1 MNHTVSNTCPVCH
14 GYAKALPPTGGAIEI
29 MCGLCGRFR
38 VSGSSQESLKKYT
51 REERDSFLHQA
62 QRRAKPGDLAF
73 IHDIR

>member
-1 MNHTVSNTCPVCH
+1 MNHILRNTCPVCH
-14 GYAKALPPTGGAIEI
+14 GAAKALPSTRDAIEI
-29 MCGLCGRFR
+29 ICGLCGRFR
-38 VSGSSQESLKKYT
+38 VSGSSQETLKQYT